1 MFIKKS
7 EYEDLL
13 ERNKRSAKKNKL
25 LEDTISKLLKQIEE
39 MKQELTF
46 KELLEEDREHQVWI
60 NTHPYGVV
68 KKIVFTEE
76 GEMVIKYKSNAQ
88 VYVGEETQVGIDV
101 HDKFR
106 REK

>member
-1 MFIKKS
+1 MFIEKS
-7 EYEDLL
+7 EYKKILEEIGTLTRKSKEYEDI
-13 ERNKRSAKKNKL
+13 
-25 LEDTISKLLKQIEE
+25 ISGLRKQIEE
-39 MKQELTF
+39 MDQELTF
-46 KELLEEDREHQVWI
+46 KELLEEDREHQIWI

-76 GEMVIKYKSNAQ
+76 GEVVIKYNSNSQ

>member
-1 MFIKKS
+1 MFIEKS
-7 EYEDLL
+7 EY
-13 ERNKRSAKKNKL
+13 KKL
-25 LEDTISKLLKQIEE
+25 LEEIETLIRKNKEFEDIISGLRKQIEE
-39 MKQELTF
+39 MDQELTF
-46 KELLEEDREHQVWI
+46 KELLEEDREHQIWI

-76 GEMVIKYKSNAQ
+76 GEVVIKYNSNSQ
-88 VYVGEETQVGIDV
+88 VYIGEETQVGIDM

>member
-1 MFIKKS
+1 MFIEKS
-7 EYEDLL
+7 EYKKIL
-13 ERNKRSAKKNKL
+13 EEIETLTKKNKEF
-25 LEDTISKLLKQIEE
+25 EDTISGLHKQIEE
-39 MKQELTF
+39 MNQELTF
-46 KELLEEDREHQVWI
+46 KELLEEDREHQTWV

-76 GEMVIKYKSNAQ
+76 GEMVIKYKSNSQ

>member
-1 MFIKKS
+1 MFIEKS
-7 EYEDLL
+7 EYE
-13 ERNKRSAKKNKL
+13 KL
-25 LEDTISKLLKQIEE
+25 LEEIETLIRKNKEFEDIISGLRKQIEE
-39 MKQELTF
+39 MDQELTF

-76 GEMVIKYKSNAQ
+76 GEVVIKYNSNSQ

-101 HDKFR
+101 HDKFK

>member
-1 MFIKKS
+1 MFIEKS
-7 EYEDLL
+7 EYKKIL
-13 ERNKRSAKKNKL
+13 EGIETLTRKNKEY
-25 LEDTISKLLKQIEE
+25 EDIISELTKQIEE
-39 MKQELTF
+39 MNQELTF
-46 KELLEEDREHQVWI
+46 KELLEEDREHQIWI

-76 GEMVIKYKSNAQ
+76 GEVVIKYNSNSQ

-101 HDKFR
+101 HDKFK

>member
-1 MFIKKS
+1 MFIEKS
-7 EYEDLL
+7 KYEELL
-13 ERNKRSAKKNKL
+13 EEIRKLTRQNKEF
-25 LEDTISKLLKQIEE
+25 EDIISGLRKQIEE
-39 MKQELTF
+39 MDQELTF
-46 KELLEEDREHQVWI
+46 KELLEEDRAHQVWI

-76 GEMVIKYKSNAQ
+76 GEVVIKYNSNSQ

>member
-1 MFIKKS
+1 MFIEKS
-7 EYEDLL
+7 EY
-13 ERNKRSAKKNKL
+13 KKL
-25 LEDTISKLLKQIEE
+25 LEEIETLIRKNKEFEDIISGLRKQIEE
-39 MKQELTF
+39 MDQELTF

-76 GEMVIKYKSNAQ
+76 GEMVIKYKSNCQ
-88 VYVGEETQVGIDV
+88 LYVGEETQVGLDIY
-101 HDKFR
+101 DKFR

>member
-1 MFIKKS
+1 MFIEKS
-7 EYEDLL
+7 EY
-13 ERNKRSAKKNKL
+13 KKL
-25 LEDTISKLLKQIEE
+25 LEEIETLIRKNKEFEDIISGLRKQIEE
-39 MKQELTF
+39 MDQELTF
-46 KELLEEDREHQVWI
+46 KELLEEDREHQIWI

-76 GEMVIKYKSNAQ
+76 GEVVIKYNSNSQ

-101 HDKFR
+101 HDKFK

>member
-1 MFIKKS
+1 MFIEKS
-7 EYEDLL
+7 EY
-13 ERNKRSAKKNKL
+13 KKL
-25 LEDTISKLLKQIEE
+25 LEEIETLIRKNKEFEDIISGLRKQIEE
-39 MKQELTF
+39 MDQELTF

-76 GEMVIKYKSNAQ
+76 GEVVIKYNSNSQ
-88 VYVGEETQVGIDV
+88 VYIGEETQVGIDA
-101 HDKFR
+101 HDRFK

>member
-7 EYEDLL
+7 DYEELL
-13 ERNKRSAKKNKL
+13 EKNK
-25 LEDTISKLLKQIEE
+25 KLTGKNKALGDIVTMLVKQIQE
-39 MKQELTF
+39 MNKELTF
-46 KELLEEDREHQVWI
+46 KELLKEDRKDQIWV
-60 NTHPYGVV
+60 NTNTCKVV

-76 GEMVIKYKSNAQ
+76 GEIVIKYKSNSL

>member
-1 MFIKKS
+1 MFIEKS
-7 EYEDLL
+7 KYEELL
-13 ERNKRSAKKNKL
+13 EEIRKLTRQNKEF
-25 LEDTISKLLKQIEE
+25 EDIISGLRKQIEE
-39 MKQELTF
+39 MDQELTF

-76 GEMVIKYKSNAQ
+76 GEVVIKYNSNSQ

>member
-1 MFIKKS
+1 MFIEKS
-7 EYEDLL
+7 EYKKIL
-13 ERNKRSAKKNKL
+13 EEIETLIRKNKEF
-25 LEDTISKLLKQIEE
+25 EDIISGLRKQIEE
-39 MKQELTF
+39 MDQELTF

-76 GEMVIKYKSNAQ
+76 GEVVIKYKSNCQ
-88 VYVGEETQVGIDV
+88 VYVGEETQVGIGVYDRF
-101 HDKFR
+101 K

>member
-1 MFIKKS
+1 MFIEKS
-7 EYEDLL
+7 EYKKIL
-13 ERNKRSAKKNKL
+13 EGIETLTRKNKEY
-25 LEDTISKLLKQIEE
+25 EDIISELTKQIEE
-39 MKQELTF
+39 MNQELTF

-76 GEMVIKYKSNAQ
+76 GEVVIKYKSNCQ
-88 VYVGEETQVGIDV
+88 VYMGEETQVGLDV
-101 HDKFR
+101 HDKFK

>member
-25 LEDTISKLLKQIEE
+25 LEDTVSKLLKQIEE
-39 MKQELTF
+39 MNQELTF
-46 KELLEEDREHQVWI
+46 KELLEEDREHQIWT
-60 NTHPYGVV
+60 NTNPYGIV

-76 GEMVIKYKSNAQ
+76 GEVVIKYKSNCQ

-101 HDKFR
+101 HDKFK

>member
-1 MFIKKS
+1 MFNEKS
-7 EYEDLL
+7 EYKKLVEEIETLT
-13 ERNKRSAKKNKL
+13 RKNKEF
-25 LEDTISKLLKQIEE
+25 EDIISGLRKQIEE
-39 MKQELTF
+39 MDQELTF

-76 GEMVIKYKSNAQ
+76 GEVVIKYKSNCQ

>member
-1 MFIKKS
+1 MFIEKS
-7 EYEDLL
+7 EY
-13 ERNKRSAKKNKL
+13 KKL
-25 LEDTISKLLKQIEE
+25 LEEIETLIRKNKEFKDTISGLRKQIEE
-39 MKQELTF
+39 MDQELTF

-76 GEMVIKYKSNAQ
+76 GEMVIKYKSNSQ
-88 VYVGEETQVGIDV
+88 VYMGEETQVGIDV

>member
-25 LEDTISKLLKQIEE
+25 LEDTVSKLFKQIEE

-76 GEMVIKYKSNAQ
+76 GEMVIKYKSNSQ

-101 HDKFR
+101 HDKFK

>member
-1 MFIKKS
+1 MFIEKS
-7 EYEDLL
+7 EYKKIL
-13 ERNKRSAKKNKL
+13 EGIETLTRKNKES
-25 LEDTISKLLKQIEE
+25 EDIISELLKQIEE

-46 KELLEEDREHQVWI
+46 KELLEEDRENQIWI

-76 GEMVIKYKSNAQ
+76 GEMVIKYKSNSQ
-88 VYVGEETQVGIDV
+88 VCVGEETQVGIDV
-101 HDKFR
+101 HDKFK

>member
-1 MFIKKS
+1 MFIEKS
-7 EYEDLL
+7 EYEELL
-13 ERNKRSAKKNKL
+13 EEIETLIRKNKEY
-25 LEDTISKLLKQIEE
+25 EDIISELTKQIEE
-39 MKQELTF
+39 MNQELTF
-46 KELLEEDREHQVWI
+46 KELLEEDREHQIWT
-60 NTHPYGVV
+60 NTNPYGIV

-76 GEMVIKYKSNAQ
+76 GEVVIKYNSNSQ

>member
-1 MFIKKS
+1 MFIEKS
-7 EYEDLL
+7 EY
-13 ERNKRSAKKNKL
+13 KKL
-25 LEDTISKLLKQIEE
+25 LEEIETLIRKNKEFEDIISGLRKQIEE
-39 MKQELTF
+39 MEQELTF
-46 KELLEEDREHQVWI
+46 KELLEEDREHQIWI

-76 GEMVIKYKSNAQ
+76 GEMVIKYKSNSQ

-101 HDKFR
+101 HDRFK